1 MARVFTPALLDF
13 STGLVG
19 ALDEHAAIVSGSRPP
34 ALNLKERGQARQ
46 AFLGSII
53 GLNDGSVHLVGLKNG
68 VVDTANGICLRL
80 TPLAGGQARQVY
92 PAELAQSVNW
102 VAASC
107 MSSHGFQQV
116 EAGLEQGFA
125 ANGICLRDDPNT
137 AARLVA
143 VADNGESTLT
153 VQTAT
158 AVYSGLTAD
167 QAIDKTSVTRVP
179 WRSMPPAL
187 DAGELAARRARP
199 VDPSGLLGMVRKSV
213 WVQEN
218 MVGDESRQDAAE
230 RFDGLAFDD
239 DSWAA
244 ADDTAEAH
252 YTSTL
257 AAFGVDRAEQFTLA
271 FMAALLVGLA
281 RCPGRLDEATHC
293 LGQHAG
299 NVSSALALLM
309 ELVIVIGQASP
320 SALRDATGAV
330 PGDRD
335 PAQGA
340 ALAVAALAKLTE
352 LGDRPMPAQEQAQ
365 RQEQLQRL
373 QMAPG
378 ANQGAQARPPPPP
391 PPPAQ
396 MQRAVAMLTPAGGPD
411 PAAGDED
418 ARRWIADFGGN
429 EIQTLVADAAG
440 RVLHT
445 VLTPLGQPASVRRTA
460 KDLVELVASLEQ
472 SRAWTR
478 DARDPLWAAD
488 RPADWD
494 AARERLGQLL
504 DAVGDSRRGFEDAAR
519 RATLEA
525 ARVAARPAPPPPAAP
540 APPLPAVTR
549 GFGRAPGEVK
559 LEKAT
564 AQQKAASVVCT
575 AQVLG
580 PLQEETLLAAE
591 LLLGSATARA
601 APLDAELRRLVALP
615 GPGTAHAA
623 AAFVVSSGTR
633 NDGDAQGAVPVN
645 HHQARKDA
653 LAALEKSA
661 WEAVGRRR
669 ITSDVRAKITKVVE
683 ALLAGN
689 IDLELVTQLF
699 GGIAPAKNRGTAGF
713 EEGDGTWG
721 KMSVKADIKQALLF
735 AFSLVRTVHLPLLGL
750 DPTPV
755 LDFGLAALFTEAQYL
770 SIDRLVSTLKEAFET
785 FGYEFEAYR
794 SELAAPAPCLRSA
807 LSSAIVTALVPLA
820 AEQQTIRA
828 AVHAAEKVCGAQKP
842 SAASDKKI
850 AALERTV
857 ADLSAKLTAVASRP
871 LNRTDPGTPTRHAPA
886 HPSHCPS
893 SINLFTLFT
902 STSTQPPLDLAHGV
916 GSALTPRPRD
926 LATTRPRD
934 LATT

>member
-1 MARVFTPALLDF
+1 
-13 STGLVG
+13 
-19 ALDEHAAIVSGSRPP
+19 
-34 ALNLKERGQARQ
+34 
-46 AFLGSII
+46 
-53 GLNDGSVHLVGLKNG
+53 
-68 VVDTANGICLRL
+68 
-80 TPLAGGQARQVY
+80 
-92 PAELAQSVNW
+92 
-102 VAASC
+102 
-107 MSSHGFQQV
+107 
-116 EAGLEQGFA
+116 
-125 ANGICLRDDPNT
+125 
-137 AARLVA
+137 
-143 VADNGESTLT
+143 
-153 VQTAT
+153 
-158 AVYSGLTAD
+158 
-167 QAIDKTSVTRVP
+167 
-179 WRSMPPAL
+179 
-187 DAGELAARRARP
+187 
-199 VDPSGLLGMVRKSV
+199 
-213 WVQEN
+213 
-218 MVGDESRQDAAE
+218 
-230 RFDGLAFDD
+230 
-239 DSWAA
+239 
-244 ADDTAEAH
+244 
-252 YTSTL
+252 
-257 AAFGVDRAEQFTLA
+257 
-271 FMAALLVGLA
+271 MAALLVGLA

-293 LGQHAG
+293 LGQDAG

-340 ALAVAALAKLTE
+340 ALAVAALAKLAE
-352 LGDRPMPAQEQAQ
+352 LEGQPMPAQGQVQ
-365 RQEQLQRL
+365 QQGQLQQL

-378 ANQGAQARPPPPP
+378 QPQLQGVQARPPLPPP

-418 ARRWIADFGGN
+418 ARRWIADFGGD

-445 VLTPLGQPASVRRTA
+445 ALTPLGQPASVRRTA
-460 KDLVELVASLEQ
+460 RDLDELVGSLER

-494 AARERLGQLL
+494 AAKERLGQLL
-504 DAVGDSRRGFEDAAR
+504 DAVGDSRRGLEEAAR

-525 ARVAARPAPPPPAAP
+525 ARVAARPPPPPPAAP

-549 GFGRAPGEVK
+549 GFGRAPGETK

-564 AQQKAASVVCT
+564 AQQKSASVVCT

-580 PLQEETLLAAE
+580 PLQEEALLAAE
-591 LLLGSATARA
+591 LLLGSATARGA
-601 APLDAELRRLVALP
+601 TLDAELRRLAALP

-623 AAFVVSSGTR
+623 TAFVVSSGTR

-653 LAALEKSA
+653 LATLEKLA

-669 ITSDVRAKITKVVE
+669 ISSDVRAKITKVVE
-683 ALLAGN
+683 ALLAGS

-699 GGIAPAKNRGTAGF
+699 GGIAPAKNRATIGF

-735 AFSLVRTVHLPLLGL
+735 AFSLVRTVHLPLFGL

-770 SIDRLVSTLKEAFET
+770 SIDRLVATLKEAFET

-794 SELAAPAPCLRSA
+794 SELAAPAPCLRGAISA
-807 LSSAIVTALVPLA
+807 AIVTALVPLA
-820 AEQQTIRA
+820 AEQQSVRA
-828 AVHAAEKVCGAQKP
+828 AQHAAKEVCGAQKP
-842 SAASDKKI
+842 SAANDKKL

-857 ADLSAKLTAVASRP
+857 ADLSAALKAAVSRP
-871 LNRTDPGTPTRHAPA
+871 LDRTDPGTPTHHAPA
-886 HPSHCPS
+886 PPSHCPS

-902 STSTQPPLDLAHGV
+902 STSTQRARGW
-916 GSALTPRPRD
+916 T
-926 LATTRPRD
+926 
-934 LATT
+934 